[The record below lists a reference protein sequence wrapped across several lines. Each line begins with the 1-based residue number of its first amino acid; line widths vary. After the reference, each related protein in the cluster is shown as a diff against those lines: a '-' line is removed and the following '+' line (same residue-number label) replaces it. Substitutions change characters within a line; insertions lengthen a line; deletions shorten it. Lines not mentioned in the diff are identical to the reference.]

1 MIPNNYNADLDR
13 MKEMGLNVSK
23 CYDKLFLALN
33 SNTKK
38 EMQEY
43 IKQAISDIEDIA
55 IEWGVLD
62 ED

>member
-1 MIPNNYNADLDR
+1 MNTLDR
-13 MKEMGLNVSK
+13 MKEMGLAISQ

-33 SNTKK
+33 ADSK
-38 EMQEY
+38 EEMTEH
-43 IKQAISDIEDIA
+43 IKNAISDIEDIA

>member
-1 MIPNNYNADLDR
+1 MTPNYDCDLDR
-13 MKEMGLNVSK
+13 LKQMGLASTR

-33 SNTKK
+33 VDTKA

-43 IKQAISDIEDIA
+43 IRQAISEIEDIA
-55 IEWGVLD
+55 IEWGTLD